1 MKLLDALISI
11 RDNGPVFLDCGICYS
26 VHKLLYDATGGDW
39 RQLDQAMG
47 DLAQTFVALGVDR
60 RYPVEGGEE
69 AYDAATNKW
78 IGVYGFNRWELLH
91 RCIAYL
97 ESGNGSGTITPSC
110 RSVCP
115 PVNLN

>member
-11 RDNGPVFLDCGICYS
+11 RDNGPEYLDCGICQN
-26 VHKLLYDATGGDW
+26 VRTLIAAPNDDQ
-39 RQLDQAMG
+39 RQVDQAMG
-47 DLAQTFVALGVDR
+47 DLAETFMALGVAP

-78 IGVYGFNRWELLH
+78 TGVYGFNRWQLLH

-97 ESGNGSGTITPSC
+97 ESGNA
-110 RSVCP
+110 
-115 PVNLN
+115 